1 MAVPKKK
8 VSRARRNT
16 RRFASFN
23 KLGKP
28 TVTTDVM
35 GNSTRPHSITRE
47 MLASG
52 RYLESTAKYNKK
64 QSSAKA

>member
-23 KLGKP
+23 RLEKP
-28 TVTTDVM
+28 TVIVDPVT
-35 GNSTRPHSITRE
+35 GNLTRPHSITKE
-47 MLASG
+47 LVASG
-52 RYLESTAKYNKK
+52 RYLEATAKHKK
-64 QSSAKA
+64 SQSASK